1 MKNLLFSIISNFL
14 YKFTVGLRNHFDFE
28 LIPIYFSHTIYRK
41 PQRLV
46 ISGWSMPDVTIA
58 SFLGSKTTESIK
70 AMCINYDVVFD
81 DKFMVEQNL
90 SKEQFLTHV
99 MGNSSTF
106 NKVFQLRTPSQG
118 SMMDQGQI
126 SAMNRETNARH
137 MKINSLIR
145 AVMIRDLTE
154 EALQKFL
161 RREEMKE
168 RMRALHD
175 LIRKLSAAEDAR
187 QLAIYEAE
195 RMQFEEQARFMMAM
209 AEYDR
214 AHQDTMKQIESCFK
228 LHDELTAKHA
238 QLKEEKQQI
247 LMEHAELVVN
257 DLFEADN
264 VGETFAEIY
273 ARRNEEAPDDMIR
286 YRAEMFDI
294 NYNMDKRMDALHKAH
309 SQRKQALKGES
320 PAGRQMLTSFNISN
334 DPALKEIEYQMKMLE
349 SSRVNQNKKLFEK
362 YKLGNANDVPE
373 SEWKKVIKF
382 ASEQDKSSNGMVKLK
397 ENKEKRMDNKKAI
410 NNNFENLDNE
420 MEQIN
425 RKFEHLNK
433 NYHKPVHISGIEKK
447 SASTTR
453 GELNK
458 YSSDLSDMKE
468 RMDALRSKT
477 TQKKSNAM

>member
-1 MKNLLFSIISNFL
+1 
-14 YKFTVGLRNHFDFE
+14 
-28 LIPIYFSHTIYRK
+28 
-41 PQRLV
+41 
-46 ISGWSMPDVTIA
+46 MPDVTIA

-90 SKEQFLTHV
+90 SKEQFLTHI

-118 SMMDQGQI
+118 SIMDQAQI

-195 RMQFEEQARFMMAM
+195 RMQLEEQARFMMAM

-214 AHQDTMKQIESCFK
+214 AHHDTMKQIESCFK

-247 LMEHAELVVN
+247 LMEHAELVVD
-257 DLFEADN
+257 DLSDVDN

-273 ARRNEEAPDDMIR
+273 AKQNKENPQEMKN

-294 NYNMDKRMDALHKAH
+294 NYKVDRRMDALHKAH
-309 SQRKQALKGES
+309 SDRKQALKGES
-320 PAGRQMLTSFNISN
+320 PVGRQMLTSFNISN

-349 SSRVNQNKKLFEK
+349 SYRINQNKKLFEK
-362 YKLGNANDVPE
+362 YKLGTANDIPE

-397 ENKEKRMDNKKAI
+397 ENKEKRMKSKDNINDNLKVVEAKLEKAGNI
-410 NNNFENLDNE
+410 NEQRKQDHRDYISHPSHKDQKSGNFTEIELD
-420 MEQIN
+420 
-425 RKFEHLNK
+425 
-433 NYHKPVHISGIEKK
+433 
-447 SASTTR
+447 
-453 GELNK
+453 K
-458 YSSDLSDMKE
+458 YSLDISNMRD
-468 RMDALRSKT
+468 RMDALLSKT